1 MEGNGTYSLE
11 VIIAQDKMEAQLLL
25 KTESGTVAPTIQEVR
40 EVLRKNGVVYG
51 VLDHVIMQ
59 FCANPGNY
67 SNMPLP
73 IASGKPPVPGVDA
86 RIEYTFQ
93 HEQKN
98 ERKPRELEDGRVDYY
113 TLISIANV
121 TKGQLLARKHPAVP
135 GEPGMTVTG
144 EEVPPMQGKDVP
156 IKPGKNVVLN
166 EDRTHLY
173 ATMDGQVS
181 FTDNDKVNVF
191 PVFEVNGDVDFGTG
205 NIDFVGTVVIRG
217 SVPTGFRI
225 RASGDIRVLGSVEGA
240 ELEAGGSVEI
250 KSGIVAQ
257 DKGHV
262 IAGQNVI
269 TSFIQNGHVTAGKDV
284 IVSQSIMFSTVR
296 AGKNVLCQGQKGIII
311 GGTIQAGEKIGARV
325 IGNSNSTPTILEV
338 GVKPELR
345 IELTQI
351 NKELQGVYENLKK
364 TDQGLA
370 MLNQIMHVNGEL
382 PMEKKVLQLKL
393 TNTRL
398 VLEKELKRLEAR
410 KQEVEEMLEGDS
422 PAQVEVLNLMYPGIK
437 LVFGKLVRFIKQEFS
452 RTRFIVLEGEIHAS
466 TLI

>member
-11 VIIAQDKMEAQLLL
+11 VIISQDKMEAQLLL
-25 KTESGTVAPTIQEVR
+25 KTETGSVAPTIQEVKD
-40 EVLRKNGVVYG
+40 VLRKNGVVYG
-51 VLDHVIMQ
+51 VLENVIKQ
-59 FCANPGNY
+59 FCDNPSKYYNV
-67 SNMPLP
+67 PLP
-73 IASGKPPVPGVDA
+73 VASGIPPVPGVDA
-86 RIEYTFQ
+86 RIEYTFL
-93 HEQKN
+93 N
-98 ERKPRELEDGRVDYY
+98 VVTDDRKPRELDDGRVDYY
-113 TLISIANV
+113 TVTSIANV
-121 TKGQLLARKHPAVP
+121 SKGQLLARKHPAGP
-135 GEPGMTVTG
+135 GEPGMAVTG
-144 EEVPPMQGKDVP
+144 EKVPPKQGKDVP

-166 EDRTHLY
+166 EDRSHLY
-173 ATMDGQVS
+173 AAIDGQVS

-191 PVFEVNGDVDFGTG
+191 PVFEVNGDVDFSTG

-225 RASGDIRVLGSVEGA
+225 RASGDIRILGSVEGA

-269 TSFIQNGHVTAGKDV
+269 TSFIQNGNVTAGKEV

-296 AGKNVLCQGQKGIII
+296 AGKNVLCNGQKGIII

-345 IELTQI
+345 NELSQI
-351 NKELQGVYENLKK
+351 TRELQTVYENLKK

-370 MLNQIMHVNGEL
+370 VLDQIMHVSGEL
-382 PMEKKVLQLKL
+382 PVEKKVLQMKL

-422 PAQVEVLNLMYPGIK
+422 PAQVEVTHLMFPGIK

-452 RTRFIVLEGEIHAS
+452 RTRFIVLEGEIRAS